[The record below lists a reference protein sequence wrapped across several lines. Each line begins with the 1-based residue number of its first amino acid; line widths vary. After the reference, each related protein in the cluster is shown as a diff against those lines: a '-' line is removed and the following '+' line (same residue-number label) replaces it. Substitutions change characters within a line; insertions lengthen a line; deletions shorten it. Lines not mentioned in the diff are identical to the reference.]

1 MNLAQSLLTALKDHG
16 ARQIFG
22 IPGDFV
28 LPFFKVIE
36 ESAILPLYTLSH
48 EPAVGFAADA
58 AARISGAPGVAAVTY
73 GAGALNM
80 VNAVAGAYAEKSPLV
95 VISGGPGRGESAS
108 GLLLHHQAKRL
119 DSQLQIYREITC
131 DQTRLDDT
139 VRAPADIARVLASC
153 LRETR
158 PVYIEVPRDMPLMPC
173 AAVVREAPTPV
184 DADALN
190 ACVTEILARLAGA
203 HRPVLMVGVEVRRF
217 GQETA
222 VAELA
227 ARLGIP
233 VVTSFMG
240 CGLLAESATPPLG
253 TYLGTAGSPEITE
266 LVENADALFL
276 LGVILS
282 DTNFGVSRRQID
294 FRHTIH
300 AGDRQV
306 TLGFHAYSEIPLASL
321 IEALL
326 ARSQPR
332 ATAAAQPRMQHAPC
346 PAGLISDD
354 QPIVPDDIARAIN
367 DLMATHGRMPLA
379 VDVGDCLFTSMNID
393 HTHRVAPGYY
403 ATMGFGVPAGLG
415 LQAASGRRALILVG
429 DGAFQMTGWELGNCA
444 RYGWDPIVVVFN
456 NAAWGMLQS
465 FQPESAFNRLGEW
478 NFASMAAGMGG
489 DGMRARTRAE
499 LADALE
505 RAVATRGKFQLI
517 EAMIPPGELSATLK
531 RYVAGVRRVAAGNTN
546 ARPGIETLALA
557 RVSGHS
563 CSERRASAGVSFFV
577 PSFS

>member
-1 MNLAQSLLTALKDHG
+1 MNLAQSLLHALKDHG

-58 AARISGAPGVAAVTY
+58 AARIAGGLGVAAVTY

-131 DQTRLDDT
+131 DQTRLDDAAH
-139 VRAPADIARVLASC
+139 APADIARVLASC

-173 AAVVREAPTPV
+173 AAVVREAVTPV
-184 DADALN
+184 DTDALH
-190 ACVTEILARLAGA
+190 ACVTEILACLKAA

-240 CGLLAESATPPLG
+240 CGLLAESTTPPLG
-253 TYLGTAGSPEITE
+253 TYLGTAGAPEITE

-306 TLGFHAYSEIPLASL
+306 TLGFHGYSEIPLAAL

-326 ARSQPR
+326 ARTAPR
-332 ATAAAQPRMQHAPC
+332 ATAAAQPRLQHAPC

-354 QPIVPDDIARAIN
+354 QSIVPDDIARAIN

-499 LADALE
+499 LADALA

-531 RYVAGVRRVAAGNTN
+531 RYVAGVRRVAAGN
-546 ARPGIETLALA
+546 
-557 RVSGHS
+557 
-563 CSERRASAGVSFFV
+563 ASAAD
-577 PSFS
+577 